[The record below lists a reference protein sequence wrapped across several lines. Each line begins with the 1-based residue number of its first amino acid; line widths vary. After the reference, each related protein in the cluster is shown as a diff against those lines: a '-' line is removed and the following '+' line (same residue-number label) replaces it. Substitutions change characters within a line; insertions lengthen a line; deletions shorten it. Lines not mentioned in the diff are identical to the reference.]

1 MGSVYG
7 IDVAPCREEG
17 KDGEEKQNEEIPKT
31 EKRKGSIETL
41 KLKYGK

>member
-1 MGSVYG
+1 MARMGSVYG

-31 EKRKGSIETL
+31 EKKKEVL
-41 KLKYGK
+41 KHLN